1 MQHAIGG
8 SGNLYL
14 LSRRIAKSA
23 RDGQSAAKR
32 REQPKGIQLCQ
43 AARGLIPTRA
53 ELLGTVRGSQIGL
66 QLGEGFVVETKI
78 SGGEAFLQNR
88 HAGEERHRRALHL
101 IRRSQQQ
108 FSIALKKRASHS
120 SRDVGRKRDFSIFQG
135 DVQIWPVERCSA
147 NVESS
152 RRI

>member
-14 LSRRIAKSA
+14 LFRRIAKSA

-32 REQPKGIQLCQ
+32 REQAKGIQLGQ
-43 AARGLIPTRA
+43 AARGLVPTRA
-53 ELLGTVRGSQIGL
+53 ELLCTVRGSQIGL

-88 HAGEERHRRALHL
+88 HAGEECHRRALHL
-101 IRRSQQQ
+101 IGRRQRQLSMA
-108 FSIALKKRASHS
+108 IKKRARHS
-120 SRDVGRKRDFSIFQG
+120 SRDVGREKEF
-135 DVQIWPVERCSA
+135 A
-147 NVESS
+147 SS
-152 RRI
+152 

>member
-1 MQHAIGG
+1 M
-8 SGNLYL
+8 YL
-14 LSRRIAKSA
+14 LSRRIAKPA

-32 REQPKGIQLCQ
+32 REQPKGIQLGQ
-43 AARGLIPTRA
+43 AARGLIPAGA

-78 SGGEAFLQNR
+78 PGGEAFFQNR
-88 HAGEERHRRALHL
+88 HAGEERHRRALPL

-120 SRDVGRKRDFSIFQG
+120 SRDVGRKRDFSILQG
-135 DVQIWPVERCSA
+135 DMHIWAVE
-147 NVESS
+147 
-152 RRI
+152 